1 MAGRADLHADIA
13 LVRRARLEGVAAGAN
28 DVDFVV
34 SGVNTSLHLVW
45 GNPFE
50 TSSVPKTRTPV
61 SPEGPRGRVAKRCNL
76 RLKLTREAA
85 GPQERDPATGR
96 NRLL

>member
-1 MAGRADLHADIA
+1 MAGRADLDADVA

-50 TSSVPKTRTPV
+50 TFSVPGNTNPR
-61 SPEGPRGRVAKRCNL
+61 EPRGPTGEGSQKVQP
-76 RLKLTREAA
+76 EA
-85 GPQERDPATGR
+85 
-96 NRLL
+96 